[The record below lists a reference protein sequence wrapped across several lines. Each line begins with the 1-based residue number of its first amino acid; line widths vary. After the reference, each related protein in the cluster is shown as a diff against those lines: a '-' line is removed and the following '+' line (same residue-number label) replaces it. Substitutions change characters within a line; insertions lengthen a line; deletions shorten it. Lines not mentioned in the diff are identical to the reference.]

1 MEQSLYCMA
10 DLKIAFSPC
19 KQDDN
24 GSTNKMEWSPTYHLQ
39 QQLQIQQVTMATSSS
54 MQSDPTMATT
64 TNNLS
69 TVSKN
74 ERRKERERERRGKRG
89 I

>member
-10 DLKIAFSPC
+10 DLKTAFSPC

-24 GSTNKMEWSPTYHLQ
+24 GSTDEMDRSLTYHLQ

-54 MQSDPTMATT
+54 TQSDPTMATT